1 MILRIFIL
9 LYNKTQI
16 RMNKKWLLREKP
28 PVSEIEH
35 LAKELNVSRIVA
47 QMLIQRGISTY
58 DAAKHFFRSTLE
70 DTHNPFL
77 MLNMKKAVARVNE
90 AIANNQKILI
100 YGDYDVDGTTAVAL
114 VFSFLKRYTKEIE
127 YYIPDRYNE
136 GYGLSFDGID
146 YAQQNQFS
154 LVITLDCGVKAVE
167 KLDYGKEK
175 GIDFIICDHHT
186 PGAIL
191 PDAIVLDQKQEGC
204 KYPFKELSGCGVGFK
219 LMHALCIENNWDTFP
234 LFESL
239 DLLAISIGADIV
251 SVTGENRILSTNGLH
266 QLNIAP
272 RPGIAKM
279 LELANRKPPL
289 TLTDVVFT
297 IAPRINAAGRM
308 GDAKDAV
315 KLMLATQIN
324 ELDEIGEHIQASNEL
339 RKDTDSYITEE
350 ALADLTN
357 EENFEY
363 RKSTVLYKEDWHKGV
378 IGIVASRLIE
388 KYYRPTI
395 VLTASNEKTAA
406 GSVRSVKGFNVYQ
419 ALEKC
424 SDVLLQFGGHKY
436 AAGLTIEKEKI
447 QALKEKFEEVVAA
460 SISDEELVPEEIVE
474 MELSFSNI
482 FNPGESTKE
491 LPRLK
496 RILKQFEPHGPDN
509 MKPVFLTK
517 NVFAKDGFRLLK
529 ELHLK
534 CTLYQPE
541 EDISIEAIGFNM
553 PEKYEILASGLPF
566 DVIYT
571 LETNTWKD
579 RTTLQLN
586 IKDMRSAV

>member
-1 MILRIFIL
+1 M
-9 LYNKTQI
+9 Y
-16 RMNKKWLLREKP
+16 KKWLLREKP
-28 PVSEIEH
+28 AVEKINE
-35 LAKELNVSRIVA
+35 LASELNVSKIIA
-47 QMLIQRGISTY
+47 QILIQRGITTFEE
-58 DAAKHFFRSTLE
+58 AKFFFRATLE
-70 DTHNPFL
+70 ETHNPFL
-77 MLNMKKAVARVNE
+77 MLNMKEAVLRLNKALSKNE
-90 AIANNQKILI
+90 KILI
-100 YGDYDVDGTTAVAL
+100 FGDYDVDGTTAVAL
-114 VFSFLKRYTKEIE
+114 TYGFLSKHTDKIE

-146 YAQQNQFS
+146 YAKENDFS
-154 LVITLDCGVKAVE
+154 IIITLDCGVKA
-167 KLDYGKEK
+167 LDKVKYGKKK
-175 GIDFIICDHHT
+175 GLDFIICDHHT
-186 PGAIL
+186 PGNEL
-191 PDAIVLDQKQEGC
+191 PDAIVLDQKQKNC

-219 LMHALCIENNWDTFP
+219 LMHALCIDNNWDTFP

-251 SVTGENRILSTNGLH
+251 SVTGENRILAANGLH
-266 QLNIAP
+266 QLNLDP
-272 RPGIAKM
+272 RPGVRKM

-315 KLMLATQIN
+315 KLMLATDN
-324 ELDEIGEHIQASNEL
+324 DTLESIGKHIQEANEL
-339 RKDTDSYITEE
+339 RKETDSYITSE
-350 ALADLTN
+350 ALDDLIK
-357 EENFEY
+357 EPNFEDK
-363 RKSTVLYKEDWHKGV
+363 KSTVLYQEDWHKGV

-395 VLTASNEKTAA
+395 VLTSSGEHAA
-406 GSVRSVKGFNVYQ
+406 GSVRSVKGFNVYE

-424 SDVLLQFGGHKY
+424 SDVLVQFGGHKY
-436 AAGLTIEKEKI
+436 AAGLTVKKENIE
-447 QALKEKFEEVVAA
+447 ALKQRFEEVVAA

-474 MELSFSNI
+474 MELAFSDI

-491 LPRLK
+491 IPRLK

-517 NVFAKDGFRLLK
+517 NVFATQGFRLLK
-529 ELHLK
+529 DLHLK

-541 EDISIEAIGFNM
+541 SDVKIEAIGFNM
-553 PEKYEILASGLPF
+553 PEKYEFLTTGLPF

-571 LETNTWKD
+571 LETNTWRE

-586 IKDMRSAV
+586 IKDLRPSV

>member
-1 MILRIFIL
+1 
-9 LYNKTQI
+9 
-16 RMNKKWLLREKP
+16 MNKKWLLREKP
-28 PVSEIEH
+28 PVAQIEN
-35 LAKELNVSRIVA
+35 LAKELNVSKIVA
-47 QMLIQRGISTY
+47 QMLIQRGISTF
-58 DAAKHFFRSTLE
+58 DGAKHFFRSTVE

-77 MLNMKKAVARVNE
+77 MLNMKKAVRRVNDALSKNE
-90 AIANNQKILI
+90 KILI

-114 VFSFLKRYTKEIE
+114 VYSFLRRYTNQIE
-127 YYIPDRYNE
+127 YYIPDRYKE
-136 GYGLSFDGID
+136 GYGLSLAGID
-146 YAQQNQFS
+146 YANVNGFS
-154 LVITLDCGVKAVE
+154 LIVTLDCGVKAVE
-167 KLDYGKEK
+167 KVAYGKEK
-175 GIDFIICDHHT
+175 GVDFIICDHHT
-186 PGAIL
+186 PGTVI
-191 PDAIVLDQKQEGC
+191 PEAIVLDQKQKDC

-266 QLNIAP
+266 QMNVAP
-272 RPGIAKM
+272 RPGISKM
-279 LELANRKPPL
+279 LHLAKRKPPL

-315 KLMLATQIN
+315 KLMLATKTE
-324 ELDEIGEHIQASNEL
+324 ELEEIGAHIQAANDL
-339 RKDTDSYITEE
+339 RKDTDSYITEQ

-395 VLTASNEKTAA
+395 VLTASNETIAA
-406 GSVRSVKGFNVYQ
+406 GSVRSVKGFDVYS

-436 AAGLTIEKEKI
+436 AAGLTIEKSKI
-447 QALKEKFEEVVAA
+447 SALKEKFEEVVAA
-460 SISDEELVPEEIVE
+460 TISDEELVPEEIVE
-474 MELSFSNI
+474 MELSFSDI
-482 FNPGESTKE
+482 FNPGESIKE
-491 LPRLK
+491 VPRLK
-496 RILKQFEPHGPDN
+496 RILKQFEPHGPEN
-509 MKPVFLTK
+509 MKPVFLTR
-517 NVFAKDGFRLLK
+517 NVFARDGFRLLK

-534 CTLYQPE
+534 CTLYEPE
-541 EDISIEAIGFNM
+541 SNIAIEAIGFSM

-571 LETNTWKD
+571 LETNTWKE

-586 IKDMRSAV
+586 IKDIRSAV

>member
-1 MILRIFIL
+1 MH
-9 LYNKTQI
+9 
-16 RMNKKWLLREKP
+16 KKWLLRDKA
-28 PVSEIEH
+28 EIEQINK
-35 LAKELNVSRIVA
+35 LSSELNVSKIIA
-47 QMLIQRGISTY
+47 QILIQRGITTFEE
-58 DAAKHFFRSTLE
+58 AKFFFRATLE
-70 DTHNPFL
+70 ETHNPFL
-77 MLNMKKAVARVNE
+77 MLNMKEAVLRLNKALSKNE
-90 AIANNQKILI
+90 KILI
-100 YGDYDVDGTTAVAL
+100 FGDYDVDGTTAVAL
-114 VFSFLKRYTKEIE
+114 TYGFLSKHTDKIE

-146 YAQQNQFS
+146 YAKENDFS
-154 LVITLDCGVKAVE
+154 IIITLDCGVKA
-167 KLDYGKEK
+167 LDKVKYGKKK
-175 GIDFIICDHHT
+175 GLDFIICDHHT
-186 PGAIL
+186 PGNEL
-191 PDAIVLDQKQEGC
+191 PDAIVLDQKQKNC

-219 LMHALCIENNWDTFP
+219 LMHALCIDNNWDTFP

-251 SVTGENRILSTNGLH
+251 SVTGENRILAANGLH
-266 QLNIAP
+266 QLNLDP
-272 RPGIAKM
+272 RPGVRKM

-315 KLMLATQIN
+315 KLMLAQDTDTL
-324 ELDEIGEHIQASNEL
+324 ESIGKHIQEANEL
-339 RKDTDSYITEE
+339 RKETDSYITSE
-350 ALADLTN
+350 ALDDLIK
-357 EENFEY
+357 EPNFEDK
-363 RKSTVLYKEDWHKGV
+363 KSTVLYQEDWHKGV

-395 VLTASNEKTAA
+395 VLTSSGEHAA
-406 GSVRSVKGFNVYQ
+406 GSVRSVKGFNVYE

-424 SDVLLQFGGHKY
+424 SDVLVQFGGHKY
-436 AAGLTIEKEKI
+436 AAGLTVKKENIE
-447 QALKEKFEEVVAA
+447 ALKQRFEEVVAA

-474 MELSFSNI
+474 MELAFSDI

-491 LPRLK
+491 IPRLK

-517 NVFAKDGFRLLK
+517 NVFATQGFRLLK
-529 ELHLK
+529 DLHLK

-541 EDISIEAIGFNM
+541 SNVTIEAIGFNM
-553 PEKYEILASGLPF
+553 PEKYAFLTTGLPF

-571 LETNTWKD
+571 LETNTWRE

-586 IKDMRSAV
+586 IKDLRPSV

>member
-1 MILRIFIL
+1 
-9 LYNKTQI
+9 
-16 RMNKKWLLREKP
+16 MNKKWLLREKP
-28 PVSEIEH
+28 SFAEIET
-35 LAKELNVSRIVA
+35 LAKELNVSKIVA
-47 QMLIQRGISTY
+47 QMLIQRGISTFEG
-58 DAAKHFFRSTLE
+58 AKHFFRSTLE

-77 MLNMKKAVARVNE
+77 MLNMKKAVRRVNDALNKNE
-90 AIANNQKILI
+90 KILI

-114 VFSFLKRYTKEIE
+114 VYSFLKRYTDQIE
-127 YYIPDRYNE
+127 YYIPDRYKE
-136 GYGLSFDGID
+136 GYGLSLTGID
-146 YAQQNQFS
+146 YANEHNFS
-154 LVITLDCGVKAVE
+154 LIITLDCGVKAVE
-167 KLDYGKEK
+167 KVAYGKEK
-175 GIDFIICDHHT
+175 GVDFIICDHHT
-186 PGAIL
+186 PGDVL
-191 PDAIVLDQKQEGC
+191 PDAIVLDQKQKEC

-266 QLNIAP
+266 QMNVAP
-272 RPGIAKM
+272 RPGISKM
-279 LELANRKPPL
+279 LDLAKRKPPL

-315 KLMLATQIN
+315 KLMLATKKE
-324 ELDEIGEHIQASNEL
+324 ELEEIGAHIQAANDL

-350 ALADLTN
+350 ALADLIN
-357 EENFEY
+357 EPNFED
-363 RKSTVLYKEDWHKGV
+363 RKSTVLFKEDWHKGV

-395 VLTASNEKTAA
+395 VLTASDEKTAA
-406 GSVRSVKGFNVYQ
+406 GSVRSVKGFDVYN

-436 AAGLTIEKEKI
+436 AAGLTIEKSKI
-447 QALKEKFEEVVAA
+447 SLLKAKFEEVVAA
-460 SISDEELVPEEIVE
+460 TISDEELVPEEIVE
-474 MELSFSNI
+474 MELSFSDI
-482 FNPGESTKE
+482 FNPGESIKE
-491 LPRLK
+491 VPRLK
-496 RILKQFEPHGPDN
+496 RILKQFEPHGPEN
-509 MKPVFLTK
+509 MKPVFLTR
-517 NVFAKDGFRLLK
+517 NVFAREGFRLLK

-534 CTLYQPE
+534 STLYQPE
-541 EDISIEAIGFNM
+541 SNISIEAIGFSM

-571 LETNTWKD
+571 LETNTWKE
-579 RTTLQLN
+579 RTSLQLN
-586 IKDMRSAV
+586 IKDIRSAV